1 MDIHSVHAINFYSVI
16 LQADSWTLDVLQTGL
31 IIPFYSIPS
40 VYRERNNRS
49 ALDNMDKLKSI
60 IREWELD
67 GKCLKVSVKP
77 RCVNPLTMVLQ
88 TNPVTG
94 EVKYRPVIDMSRH
107 VNNYMI
113 VPHTTLQDLKTLE
126 PWVTRGIFQ
135 TS

>member
-31 IIPFYSIPS
+31 VIPFYSIPP
-40 VYRERNNRS
+40 VYSERNNRS
-49 ALDNMDKLKSI
+49 ALENMDKLKSI

-88 TNPVTG
+88 SNPVTG
-94 EVKYRPVIDMSRH
+94 ELKYRPVIDMSRH
-107 VNNYMI
+107 
-113 VPHTTLQDLKTLE
+113 
-126 PWVTRGIFQ
+126 
-135 TS
+135 